1 MRRDG
6 AAGQQAKPFE
16 RPPSGEH
23 LWTTALAWSSVTS
36 HPRHRAV
43 RASVVR
49 AAKCQCCCRH
59 LRVGRQ
65 ITVSNRP
72 ARPDPSAAGG
82 LCKKKLTAPHWMLT
96 HGLRLFGGLCA
107 PEYSTCPP
115 ITRGFIRIPSTHG
128 MPATASRSSSKSQ
141 VHPSPSATKNH
152 SKRQDQQQIFSCELR
167 PRSPVSGS
175 NRRHNTLCHALS
187 PPPARPLAP
196 PTSLCFWREPFPA
209 GRPSRASAASLVFR
223 LRLFGGS
230 LNFVCVAAPHGPLPL
245 GG

>member
-1 MRRDG
+1 VRRDG

-115 ITRGFIRIPSTHG
+115 ITRGFVRIPSTHG
-128 MPATASRSSSKSQ
+128 MPATASRSSSESQ

-187 PPPARPLAP
+187 PPPARAP

-230 LNFVCVAAPHGPLPL
+230 LNFVCVAAPRGPLPL